1 MAWSGAGNIILMLV
15 SIVSVAI
22 LARLLTVADYGI
34 FAAAMIFI
42 GIVRSGWV
50 LGGFPTAVIQQQ
62 DMTSLHIRNGFTGMM
77 LVHIAAAALIWAG
90 SGAIASFFD
99 MPELKDVL
107 KALCLIVLFSPVLAM
122 SRALLQRRKR
132 FRLLALTEVVASVF
146 ANTAVAIALAW
157 AGFGVWALVISNIT
171 WTLTLTL
178 ITFSV
183 ARFSLVPAITSHM
196 RDLLK
201 VSMGL
206 SVVGTLTV
214 FSSQAA
220 RFVIGRA
227 LGADALGIF
236 SRANRVLE
244 FPKKLMGSSQVLF
257 PVMVDM
263 NDDKARMARGYLRS
277 MALCS
282 LAAAPLMVLICHGA
296 EGLILLL
303 LGQRWEA
310 AIDPVAILSLTLVFG
325 LGTRVAIVVFTA
337 LGRMREL
344 MLRQALLAVLI
355 VAGSIIG
362 SYWGIEGV
370 CVAVLIANFASYA
383 LSIHLSNKLLDVEWL
398 VFVKANTPAV
408 LLAMSVL
415 VVLVLGETLIWYDVQ
430 PILQFP
436 IETAVTGVV
445 IYGACL
451 VKPVWFLGPDG
462 IWLLNEIRQ
471 HVPPR
476 LRILIPC
483 KRP

>member
-1 MAWSGAGNIILMLV
+1 MKSIRGKTSSQTIRWMAWSGAGNIILMLV

-50 LGGFPTAVIQQQ
+50 LGGFPTAVIRQQ

-77 LVHIAAAALIWAG
+77 LVHIVAAALIWAG

-107 KALCLIVLFSPVLAM
+107 KALCLIVLLNPVSSM
-122 SRALLQRRKR
+122 SIALLQQRKR
-132 FRLLALTEVVASVF
+132 FRLLAVTDVVASVF

-183 ARFSLVPAITSHM
+183 ARFSLVPAVTSHM

-236 SRANRVLE
+236 
-244 FPKKLMGSSQVLF
+244 
-257 PVMVDM
+257 
-263 NDDKARMARGYLRS
+263 
-277 MALCS
+277 
-282 LAAAPLMVLICHGA
+282 
-296 EGLILLL
+296 
-303 LGQRWEA
+303 
-310 AIDPVAILSLTLVFG
+310 
-325 LGTRVAIVVFTA
+325 
-337 LGRMREL
+337 
-344 MLRQALLAVLI
+344 
-355 VAGSIIG
+355 
-362 SYWGIEGV
+362 
-370 CVAVLIANFASYA
+370 
-383 LSIHLSNKLLDVEWL
+383 
-398 VFVKANTPAV
+398 
-408 LLAMSVL
+408 
-415 VVLVLGETLIWYDVQ
+415 
-430 PILQFP
+430 
-436 IETAVTGVV
+436 
-445 IYGACL
+445 
-451 VKPVWFLGPDG
+451 
-462 IWLLNEIRQ
+462 
-471 HVPPR
+471 
-476 LRILIPC
+476 
-483 KRP
+483 